1 MPSGYGFHKEKMKK
15 CAESGGK
22 RSSGSGSH
30 LLANRAAMSIQC
42 KVCRQTFMCTTSRSL
57 LEDHVARR
65 HESRSYDECFDE

>member
-42 KVCRQTFMCTTSRSL
+42 KVCRQVRCLIPRPL
-57 LEDHVARR
+57 
-65 HESRSYDECFDE
+65 Y